1 MNLKYSKNFSQ
12 GRKFSGTFFSSLKAL
27 TTKQKIALSILLFCG
42 SFTFVYAQVI
52 PIPITNWIIKSIGE
66 VLNSNPTASNTGA
79 DGFSH
84 LESIRLFLGAFD
96 WLNIV
101 KNVINYIVVAQN
113 KSIATIAGMQFGN
126 SSMFSHISNGLTIFA
141 VIACAYKIVTHYM
154 NTERYDSVKAF
165 TGFFSY
171 FGVLL
176 LFIFSGS
183 IVNRVAG
190 LNTSINK
197 SAVVNIAQNI
207 DNELDREIQKDAA
220 ALSVKLSKLNEE
232 ATAMGITEVGAIIKN
247 RVDYGTTLFLEF
259 YLGNIFKYIY
269 FTFFALILVSV
280 LSIPTFVMAFMVKVL
295 LSVMIA
301 GTKLVFLLA
310 FIPGFEN
317 TWKTFMLNLLNVLL
331 WIPIFNAM
339 ITFIITIVSSTMISG
354 SMGSGQIVWLSI
366 VAIVCAFQAVS
377 LTTTAAGTIINGL
390 GSGMAGAMGGLASMN
405 AASVAGKA
413 IGAGASVAGTAAG
426 VSMGKFKK

>member
-1 MNLKYSKNFSQ
+1 MNLKYTKNFSNPRRFT
-12 GRKFSGTFFSSLKAL
+12 GRLLYSFGALSRKQKLSLAVFMFCGGFMFVRAQLIIPAPIANWIVKSVVDVVSGTPATGGVSPGMSHLQAVQIF
-27 TTKQKIALSILLFCG
+27 IG
-42 SFTFVYAQVI
+42 SFA
-52 PIPITNWIIKSIGE
+52 
-66 VLNSNPTASNTGA
+66 
-79 DGFSH
+79 
-84 LESIRLFLGAFD
+84 
-96 WLNIV
+96 WLDIV
-101 KNVINYIVVAQN
+101 KSVINYIVVAQN
-113 KSIATIAGMQFGN
+113 KSISTVAGMQFGS
-126 SSMFSHISNGLTIFA
+126 SSMFSTISSGLTIFA

-190 LNTSINK
+190 LNSSINK
-197 SAVVNIAQNI
+197 SAVVNIAHNI
-207 DNELDREIQKDAA
+207 DSELDSEIKKDAQ
-220 ALSVKLSKLNEE
+220 ALTVQLE
-232 ATAMGITEVGAIIKN
+232 ALDKIYTETSITEVGAIISN
-247 RVDYGTTLFLEF
+247 RVDYMSTLFLKF
-259 YLGNIFKYIY
+259 YLGNVVKYFY
-269 FTFFALILVSV
+269 FTFFSLILVSV
-280 LSIPTFVMAFMVKVL
+280 LSIPTFIMAFMVKVL

-310 FIPGFEN
+310 FVPGFEN
-317 TWKTFMLNLLNVLL
+317 TWKTFMLNLVNVLL

-339 ITFIITIVSSTMISG
+339 MAFIIAIVSGTMISG

-366 VAIVCAFQAVS
+366 VAVVCAFQSVS
-377 LTTTAAGTIINGL
+377 LTTTAAGTIINGV
-390 GSGMAGAMGGLASMN
+390 GAGMAGAMGGLASMN